1 MKKSKRDDLL
11 ERKKEWLD
19 HQYDPGHF
27 TGGNIH
33 PVFEGRR
40 PNKYGYVLM
49 AVGSVGFLMTIYS
62 ALYTPRAER
71 WALLPGMVFAILAV
85 VAGFKLI
92 KKVRRKR
99 GSN

>member
-1 MKKSKRDDLL
+1 M
-11 ERKKEWLD
+11 EWLD

-49 AVGSVGFLMTIYS
+49 AAGSIGLLMTIYAVLS
-62 ALYTPRAER
+62 TPPSSGRLL
-71 WALLPGMVFAILAV
+71 LLPGLALSLLAIA
-85 VAGFKLI
+85 AGFKLTR
-92 KKVRRKR
+92 KAPRKR
-99 GSN
+99 PR